1 MEINL
6 DRMKGGRYLSDKCN
20 SCIYIEKAKKYLE
33 LARYNAELFSK
44 DPNTKVGAIIL
55 TPDFSR
61 VLSTGINGFPRKFN
75 DEPGKR
81 WERPMKYN
89 YVSHAECNSVC
100 NAARSGTSID
110 GSVIVVTMFPCMNCT
125 KLLIQAGIT
134 KVYSP
139 KPDMNNERWA
149 SEFKVSLEML
159 EEVGVDIIYL

>member
-1 MEINL
+1 MEDMYL
-6 DRMKGGRYLSDKCN
+6 DGGKLLIDENKPCLH
-20 SCIYIEKAKKYLE
+20 IEKAKKYLE

-75 DEPGKR
+75 DEQGPR

-110 GSVIVVTMFPCMNCT
+110 DSVIVVTMFPCMNCT
-125 KLLIQAGIT
+125 KLLIQAGII

-139 KPDMNNERWA
+139 KPDMDSERWA

-159 EEVGVDIIYL
+159 KEVGIEIIYL